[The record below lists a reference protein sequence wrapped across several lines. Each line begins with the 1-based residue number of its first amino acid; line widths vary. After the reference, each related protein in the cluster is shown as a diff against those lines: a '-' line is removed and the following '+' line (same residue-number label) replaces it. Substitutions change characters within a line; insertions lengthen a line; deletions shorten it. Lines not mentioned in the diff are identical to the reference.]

1 MKRAKR
7 RYRGCVKYLHRFD
20 ELIMKPL
27 FIYKYE
33 KNMQK
38 KSRDFFDLFMNM
50 GEEIENEFK
59 NDTSSQPSKLKRDQK
74 KLKADKNAEGASDG
88 S

>member
-1 MKRAKR
+1 
-7 RYRGCVKYLHRFD
+7 VKYLHRFD

-88 S
+88 T

>member
-1 MKRAKR
+1 M
-7 RYRGCVKYLHRFD
+7 KYLHRFD